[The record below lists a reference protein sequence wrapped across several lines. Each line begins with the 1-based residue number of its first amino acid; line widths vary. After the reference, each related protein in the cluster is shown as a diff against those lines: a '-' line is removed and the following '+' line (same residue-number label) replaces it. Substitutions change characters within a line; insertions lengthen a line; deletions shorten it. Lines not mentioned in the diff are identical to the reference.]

1 LLADAAPRSPPADR
15 PRNETGDQMKSQQE
29 RRADK
34 RSEKLL
40 EVEKQIS
47 AGTLVVRQMTPAER
61 KRNPPRPARP
71 KRY

>member
-1 LLADAAPRSPPADR
+1 
-15 PRNETGDQMKSQQE
+15 MKSQQE

-61 KRNPPRPARP
+61 KRNPPKPARP

>member
-1 LLADAAPRSPPADR
+1 
-15 PRNETGDQMKSQQE
+15 MKSQQE

-61 KRNPPRPARP
+61 KANPPRDTPP
-71 KRY
+71 KKPRKR